1 MFIAFDILLS
11 MLSSISTL
19 IFDKHTNH
27 TKIDCIFDIL
37 TSNQTFMNSNQK
49 SCTKNVHSYHCDV
62 RRPGLQHRL
71 NFQSLISTRRTTPKC
86 NLFFECYINITGA
99 SSN

>member
-1 MFIAFDILLS
+1 MLS
-11 MLSSISTL
+11 ILSSISTL

-49 SCTKNVHSYHCDV
+49 SCTKNVHSV

-71 NFQSLISTRRTTPKC
+71 NFQSLISIRRTTPKC
-86 NLFFECYINITGA
+86 N
-99 SSN
+99 